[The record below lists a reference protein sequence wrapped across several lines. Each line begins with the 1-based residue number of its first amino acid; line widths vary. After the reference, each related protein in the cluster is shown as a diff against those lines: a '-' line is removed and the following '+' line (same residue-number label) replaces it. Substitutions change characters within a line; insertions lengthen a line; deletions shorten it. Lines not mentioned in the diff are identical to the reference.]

1 MFAVSQRSH
10 PWLGKEVDVPSWE
23 TVQKQAPA
31 VRAQNVKVAIP
42 DHILTKIILMFLL
55 QTLLELWP
63 QMTAIRSDGLI
74 WGDEVEYM
82 LLVLDKDAREAS
94 VLASAADVIRSANG
108 SCKSQ
113 PFEPEAYKFMVESQ
127 PGVAYGSE
135 MQELLRVAEDMS
147 ERRNTIRKQ
156 LRDDEDVFTISNFAM
171 FQSPHASIGTINA
184 HSCDLITD
192 NARYHSVVAGTNARS
207 SRSSCENNQ
216 RHASEP
222 SLRSSLFDRQHH
234 EVVDPADSVND
245 SIHSLGG
252 CGLQL
257 TLSAEDLD
265 QARFLHD
272 QLIPLGPIMMALSA
286 ATPLLK
292 GRLVETDTRWAQ
304 LSMAAD
310 DRTASEKTNLPPP
323 LGISPMY
330 LQDRESVQKLNTS
343 LPPELEAM
351 VEEFTG
357 SGIDLAMSRYLA
369 HALSRDPLIPTQRS
383 STTDPSPAGD
393 EGDVRVMELV
403 THLSTFWPHV
413 RLKFP
418 LAPGASLSLPWR
430 LEFRPLEVQPTD
442 FENASFVVFMR
453 LLQMTISHFDLDLC
467 LPMPLVV
474 ENMRYAQAK
483 AAALESQFWFS
494 IGQGPNG
501 AKTSRS
507 VAIPTP
513 RLCSL
518 DFILHGSVDAT
529 EPGSGFSGL
538 LSLVKDFVTLRYFDA
553 SEAELQELERHLSF
567 VSGKARGSIPTT
579 AQWIRS
585 FLDQHPL
592 GNGTVVTPRAYYDL
606 LCEIRRQ
613 SCDRTAVHP
622 LVC

>member
-1 MFAVSQRSH
+1 MAANDCNTIRWSD
-10 PWLGKEVDVPSWE
+10 LGRRGLQEHV
-23 TVQKQAPA
+23 
-31 VRAQNVKVAIP
+31 VAM
-42 DHILTKIILMFLL
+42 LLYANLL
-55 QTLLELWP
+55 Q
-63 QMTAIRSDGLI
+63 
-74 WGDEVEYM
+74 VEYM

-94 VLASAADVIRSANG
+94 VLASATDVIRNANAF
-108 SCKSQ
+108 CKNR

-127 PGVAYGSE
+127 PGVPYGSE
-135 MQELLRVAEDMS
+135 MQELLRVERDMS

-156 LRDDEDVFTISNFAM
+156 LRDAEDVFTISNFAM
-171 FQSPHASIGTINA
+171 FQSPHASVGTIDAN
-184 HSCDLITD
+184 SCDLITD
-192 NARYHSVVAGTNARS
+192 NARYHSVVANMYARS
-207 SRSSCENNQ
+207 SPSSGERNQ
-216 RHASEP
+216 HPATETSIG
-222 SLRSSLFDRQHH
+222 SSLFDRQRH
-234 EVVDPADSVND
+234 EGMDSANSVND

-257 TLSAEDLD
+257 TLSAEDLE

-310 DRTASEKTNLPPP
+310 DRTASEKTSLPPP

-351 VEEFTG
+351 VGEFTG

-369 HALSRDPLIPTQRS
+369 HALSRDPLISTQRS
-383 STTDPSPAGD
+383 TTTDLSPVGEED
-393 EGDVRVMELV
+393 DFRVVELM
-403 THLSTFWPHV
+403 THFSTFWPHV
-413 RLKFP
+413 RLKLP
-418 LAPGASLSLPWR
+418 LTPGASPSLPWR
-430 LEFRPLEVQPTD
+430 LEFRPLEIQPTD
-442 FENASFVVFMR
+442 FENASFVVFVR

-474 ENMRYAQAK
+474 ENMRNAQAK
-483 AAALESQFWFS
+483 AAALKSQFWFS

-507 VAIPTP
+507 VAVPTP

-518 DFILHGSVDAT
+518 DFIIHGSVDAT

-538 LSLVKDFVTLRYFDA
+538 LSLVKDFVALRYSDA
-553 SEAELQELERHLSF
+553 PEAELQELERHLDF

-585 FLDQHPL
+585 YLDQHPL
-592 GNGTVVTPRAYYDL
+592 GSDNVVASRAYYDL
-606 LCEIRRQ
+606 LCEIRQQ

-622 LVC
+622 LSC